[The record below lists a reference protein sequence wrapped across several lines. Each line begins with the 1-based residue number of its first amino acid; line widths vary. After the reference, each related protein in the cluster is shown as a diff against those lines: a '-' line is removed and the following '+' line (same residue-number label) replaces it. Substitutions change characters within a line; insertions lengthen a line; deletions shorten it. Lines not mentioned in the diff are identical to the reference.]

1 MKETIKNSGPLRRIG
16 GLMSWLTAQKKRTAI
31 AACMVLVMAFMWVKV
46 LTPNVP
52 DSAAAAV
59 VDDAV
64 GRSES
69 QLKITYVELP
79 VVEGRNDTLVRDFFT
94 VGKGFLQAGA
104 VVDVIAGGGSEKVI
118 RRIAEKLKLEAIVFG
133 ENPQAFINDELVSE
147 GDKLLVREETTEYE
161 LTVVKIEQSTVFM
174 RCGEAKITL
183 KLAPEIEGTD

>member
-94 VGKGFLQAGA
+94 VGKGFLQTGA